1 MGRNVNA
8 PSIAN
13 PTMKARITLMLNTE
27 ERNSLMGRFGS
38 VARVST
44 MTKTASATT
53 EPANSPRIV
62 VDVQG
67 YSVPPRDNARVSPEA
82 PRDTN
87 TIPR

>member
-1 MGRNVNA
+1 
-8 PSIAN
+8 
-13 PTMKARITLMLNTE
+13 MLNTE
-27 ERNSLMGRFGS
+27 ERNSLMGRIGS

-44 MTKTASATT
+44 MTKPASATT
-53 EPANSPRIV
+53 EPTNSPRIV

-67 YSVPPRDNARVSPEA
+67 YSVPPQDNARVSPEA